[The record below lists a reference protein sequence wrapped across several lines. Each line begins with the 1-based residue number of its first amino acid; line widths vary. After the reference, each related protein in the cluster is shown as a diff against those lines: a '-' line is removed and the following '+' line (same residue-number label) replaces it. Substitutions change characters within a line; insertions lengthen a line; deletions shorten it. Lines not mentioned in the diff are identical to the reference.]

1 MSCAHVSWSWAYDLE
16 SCAYAPPVSCQDA
29 HQDINSCMH
38 LTPQVLLIFSSVVL
52 VFCFSEIFLCVL
64 GVQLILQ

>member
-1 MSCAHVSWSWAYDLE
+1 MHIKTSRHQYLHAPHAVKSC
-16 SCAYAPPVSCQDA
+16 
-29 HQDINSCMH
+29 
-38 LTPQVLLIFSSVVL
+38 SSVVL